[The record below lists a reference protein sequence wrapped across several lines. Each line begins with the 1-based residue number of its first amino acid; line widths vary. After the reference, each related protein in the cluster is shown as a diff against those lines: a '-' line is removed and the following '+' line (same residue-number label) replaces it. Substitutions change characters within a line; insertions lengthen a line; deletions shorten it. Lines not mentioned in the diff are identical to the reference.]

1 MKRKNPLNLQP
12 LDPEVPMTRRTS
24 SHAAAIVAL
33 CGALCLALPAAVH
46 AAPLRPAPATSD
58 DELIAMGKSL
68 PGFGGMFYD
77 DAGYPTVYLRDPGH
91 PAAVAALKSLGGEVR
106 VLRGDF
112 EFAQLVAWK
121 LSLRSLLARPD
132 VVYLDADEAR
142 NRVVIGIAPSADPL
156 GKSLARAS
164 LDKDLAVRGVPK
176 AAVIYKEAAPLKEMI
191 GVEKVDGLPLDLLEA
206 PPAKR
211 AAPALNLVDSFRPA
225 PGGVQITWIK
235 LPYAYFCTL
244 GFDAYLG
251 STFGFVTNSHCTA
264 DRDHVT
270 GTRYSQGDYHTAAIA
285 TEFSDPAATDAPPCP
300 TGRKCRYSDASFAK
314 WDAATSGSL
323 HAVARP
329 TGKGTSAG
337 SLVVRPSTLRFTIN
351 KTAPPALVGQT
362 VNKVGRTTGWTS
374 GKVLATCQ
382 DANVGGTTYTVLC
395 QNFVQAGVGGGDSGS
410 PVFTYSTG
418 TAITLLG
425 VLWGGTTDDLGHL
438 IFAYSPLSA
447 IQSELGALRVK

>member
-1 MKRKNPLNLQP
+1 
-12 LDPEVPMTRRTS
+12 MTRRTL
-24 SHAAAIVAL
+24 SHAAAIVTL

-46 AAPLRPAPATSD
+46 AAPLRPAPAGSSD

-77 DAGYPTVYLRDPGH
+77 EAGYPNVYLRDPGH

-112 EFAQLVAWK
+112 ELAQLVAWK

-142 NRVVIGIAPSADPL
+142 NRVVIGIAPAADPL
-156 GKSLARAS
+156 SKSLAHSS
-164 LDKDLAVRGVPK
+164 LDKDLAVRGIPK
-176 AAVIYKEAAPLKEMI
+176 AAVIYKEVPRFTEMI
-191 GVEKVDGLPLDLLEA
+191 GAQKVDGLPENLLEAPA

-211 AAPALNLVDSFRPA
+211 TAPALSLTDSFHPA
-225 PGGVQITWIK
+225 PAGVQITWIK

-264 DRDHVT
+264 DRDQVT

-285 TEFSDPAATDAPPCP
+285 TEFSDPPSTDAPPCP

-314 WDAATSGSL
+314 WDAAASGSL
-323 HAVARP
+323 HAVAKP
-329 TGKGTSAG
+329 TGKGTDAG
-337 SLVVRPSTLRFTIN
+337 SLVVRPGTLRFTIT

-374 GKVLATCQ
+374 GKVVATCV
-382 DANVGGTTYTVLC
+382 DANVGGTTYSVFC
-395 QNFVQAGVGGGDSGS
+395 QNLVQAGVGGGDSGS
-410 PVFTYSTG
+410 PVFSYSTG

-425 VLWGGTTDDLGHL
+425 VLWGGGTDDQGHL

-447 IQSELGALRVK
+447 IQGELGTLRVK

>member
-1 MKRKNPLNLQP
+1 
-12 LDPEVPMTRRTS
+12 MTRRTLS
-24 SHAAAIVAL
+24 NATAIL
-33 CGALCLALPAAVH
+33 ALCLALPAAVL
-46 AAPLRPAPATSD
+46 AVPLRPAPAGSSD

-77 DAGYPTVYLRDPGH
+77 DAGYPNVYLRDPNH

-106 VLRGDF
+106 VLQGDF
-112 EFAQLVAWK
+112 ELAQLVAWK

-132 VVYLDADEAR
+132 VVYLDADEAQ
-142 NRVVIGIAPSADPL
+142 NRVVIGIAPAADPL
-156 GKSLARAS
+156 SKSLARTS
-164 LDKDLAVRGVPK
+164 LDKDLAVRGIPK
-176 AAVIYKEAAPLKEMI
+176 AAVIYKEVAPFTEMI
-191 GVEKVDGLPLDLLEA
+191 GTQKVDGLPENLLEAPA

-211 AAPALNLVDSFRPA
+211 TAPALNLVDSFHPA

-264 DRDHVT
+264 DRDQVT
-270 GTRYSQGDYHTAAIA
+270 GTRYSQGDYHTAAVA
-285 TEFSDPAATDAPPCP
+285 TEFADPPSTDAPPCP

-314 WDAATSGSL
+314 WDAAASGGLRS
-323 HAVARP
+323 VARP
-329 TGKGTSAG
+329 TGKGTDAG
-337 SLVVRPSTLRFTIN
+337 SLVVRPGTLRFTIT

-374 GKVLATCQ
+374 GKVVATCV
-382 DANVGGTTYTVLC
+382 DVNVSGATYTVFC
-395 QNFVQAGVGGGDSGS
+395 QNLVQAGVGGGDSGS
-410 PVFTYSTG
+410 TVFTYSTG

-425 VLWGGTTDDLGHL
+425 ILWGGGTDDQGHL
-438 IFAYSPLSA
+438 ISVYSPLSA
-447 IQSELGALRVK
+447 IQGELGTLRVK